1 MGSLLGRW
9 ETQGSQVSEAKCYM
23 EGRMADMCEWE
34 LGKHHT
40 ASLSKRFAN
49 WCVCV
54 LVCVCMC
61 IKLFTHIHKYTA

>member
-23 EGRMADMCEWE
+23 EERMADTCEWE

-40 ASLSKRFAN
+40 ASLSKRFN
-49 WCVCV
+49 TIRLSCQI
-54 LVCVCMC
+54 L
-61 IKLFTHIHKYTA
+61 LFLII